1 MLMWILVYVHKVEKF
16 DYVIIG
22 GGLAGGHAAKAI
34 RENDPSGSIALITDE
49 NHLPYDRVPL
59 SKTYLTGNM
68 KEDSL
73 YVKKADFYEKQMITI
88 IKDHKAVSLYPQ
100 NHLVKLDDES
110 ELSFKKLLLATGG
123 HARHLTLPGS
133 DLKNIFYLRT
143 IDDSEAIKKEMQ
155 KSSNAIVIGGGF
167 IGCELASSFSKKNI
181 NTTIIEAGSKI
192 LGRVFDE
199 DTANWLGDFF
209 ARKGVKIITKTKPIK
224 FLGKDGKVTAIELE
238 TGQKISTDFVVV
250 GIGISPNIDLAQNA
264 GLQVD
269 NGITVNEFLET
280 SLPDLYAASDVA
292 NFFSPVF
299 GRHMR
304 LEHYDLAIRQ
314 GETAGMNMTGKQKS
328 FMELPYFFSIMFNLR
343 IEVYGDMSKYD
354 AVITRGS
361 IGENGGFAKFYVDQ
375 GVVNAVM
382 LVNRKE
388 EINQI
393 KQLILSRR
401 KLSDLK
407 FLSNESMGFNQIINQ
422 S

>member
-1 MLMWILVYVHKVEKF
+1 MEKF
-16 DYVIIG
+16 DHVIIG

-34 RENDPSGSIALITDE
+34 RENDPLASIAIITDE

-68 KEDSL
+68 PEDAL
-73 YVKKADFYEKQMITI
+73 YMKKSDFYEKQRITI
-88 IKDHKAVSLYPQ
+88 IKDRKAVSLDPK
-100 NHLVKLDDES
+100 NHLVRLNDDS
-110 ELSFKKLLLATGG
+110 EFSFKKLLLATGG

-155 KSSNAIVIGGGF
+155 KSTNAVVIGGGF
-167 IGCELASSFSKKNI
+167 IGCELASAFSKKNI
-181 NTTIIEAGSKI
+181 NTIIIEAGSKI

-209 ARKGVKIITKTKPIK
+209 ARKGIKIITKTKPTR
-224 FLGKDGKVTAIELE
+224 FLGDDGRVTAIELE
-238 TGQKISTDFVVV
+238 TGQKIPADFVVV
-250 GIGISPNIDLAQNA
+250 GIGISPNVDLAQNA

-280 SLPDLYAASDVA
+280 SFPDVYAASDVA

-299 GRHMR
+299 GRHLR

-328 FMELPYFFSIMFNLR
+328 FTDLPYFFSFMFNLR

-354 AVITRGS
+354 TVITRGQ
-361 IGENGGFAKFYVDQ
+361 IGENGGFAKFYVDNN
-375 GVVNAVM
+375 VVNAVM

-388 EINQI
+388 DVDPI
-393 KQLILSRR
+393 KQLISSRHR
-401 KLSDLK
+401 LSDLK
-407 FLSNESMGFNQIINQ
+407 ILSNESVNFSQIINQ
-422 S
+422 N